1 MSDCCSID
9 VDIGQPVICVDIG
22 QPVIAISVCFE
33 RDAGVP
39 RVLTLD
45 GEPLTLDGE
54 ELTIT

>member
-1 MSDCCSID
+1 MSDCCSVEID
-9 VDIGQPVICVDIG
+9 IGQPAIRVDIGQPA
-22 QPVIAISVCFE
+22 IALSVCFE
-33 RDAGVP
+33 RDPDVA